1 MEKLYIACEYGP
13 KISRIMLGTLEHNTL
28 KLGELRRFATP
39 VLNDKKTLQWNI
51 PELFSQTLQALIAI
65 GAQDVNVQGISCHSW
80 GGDYLLFDRNE
91 TLLSPVHHFA
101 DPRSQ
106 KGRDEAL
113 KKIPAETIYQETGCP
128 PRDGSTLF
136 QLVTEPS
143 RRLGKARMFLP
154 FADAFN
160 HLLGGVPCAEAS
172 LASATQLFTPV
183 AKTWSRRLLSDLR
196 LPQEMLP
203 GIVSAGTRLGRL
215 NAEIAQQTKLEG
227 TQIVA
232 TCSNELAASLSG
244 LPLNHGN
251 DWAYL
256 RIGAESLIGTQVNDP
271 IINPLTQ
278 ALGYANETCLG
289 GATNLYRRTVGL
301 SILDECRRYWIE
313 RDRELCDD
321 VLMHLATTSPA
332 FETLI
337 DVTDPRFAEPG
348 DMPLKVQAYC
358 RETGQEIPRK
368 PGQIIRC
375 VLESLALHY
384 RKIFHETEML
394 TGGKF
399 ARVYLFGAGE
409 NNLLNHF
416 IVNALQVP
424 AIIASPDAAAI
435 GNVVVQAL
443 TLGHIKSLEAAHEIL
458 RSSYKIQAIIP
469 HHAPWDIAAERLHEI
484 TNNVPVTA

>member
-1 MEKLYIACEYGP
+1 
-13 KISRIMLGTLEHNTL
+13 MLGTLEHNTL

-51 PELFSQTLQALIAI
+51 PELFSQTLQALIEI
-65 GAQDVNVQGISCHSW
+65 GSQDVSVQGISCHSW
-80 GGDYLLFDRNE
+80 GGDYLLFDRKE

-106 KGRDEAL
+106 KGRDEVL
-113 KKIPAETIYQETGCP
+113 KKISAETIYQETGCP

-160 HLLGGVPCAEAS
+160 HLLGGVACAEAS

-183 AKTWSRRLLSDLR
+183 AKTWSRRLLADLR
-196 LPQEMLP
+196 LPQEILP

-215 NAEIAQQTKLEG
+215 NAEIAQQTKLED
-227 TQIVA
+227 TQIIA

-251 DWAYL
+251 DWAYI

-289 GATNLYRRTVGL
+289 GATNLYRRAVGL
-301 SILDECRRYWIE
+301 SILDECRRYWLE

-321 VLMHLATTSPA
+321 VLLHLATTSTA
-332 FETLI
+332 FETFI

-348 DMPLKVQAYC
+348 DMPLKIQAYC
-358 RETGQEIPRK
+358 RETGQEVPRK

-384 RKIFHETEML
+384 RKIFLETEML

-424 AIIASPDAAAI
+424 AIIAAPDAAGI
-435 GNVVVQAL
+435 GNVVIQAL

-469 HHAPWDIAAERLHEI
+469 HHAPWHVAADRLHEI